1 MLTAQAKLLA
11 EMKEQGMPI
20 VVDKGFDYAAVSADC
35 ICNMDIQ
42 GAGYNIVDRHVPF
55 YQMALHGYVTYTGEA
70 LNTAGNFRREVLRS
84 VETGAGLYFS
94 FFEVDYREL
103 QKNRY
108 TYQYDMYG
116 GNFADWEEELRT
128 LYSRINE
135 ELGHTVSQKIV
146 GHSYVTE
153 NVTCTRYEDGTE
165 VYVNYGARE
174 WSQDGVT
181 VPAYDWTTVKG
192 GR

>member
-1 MLTAQAKLLA
+1 M
-11 EMKEQGMPI
+11 
-20 VVDKGFDYAAVSADC
+20 
-35 ICNMDIQ
+35 
-42 GAGYNIVDRHVPF
+42 
-55 YQMALHGYVTYTGEA
+55 
-70 LNTAGNFRREVLRS
+70 NTAGNYRREVLRS
-84 VETGAGLYFS
+84 VETGAGLYYS
-94 FFEVDYREL
+94 FFEVDYQEL

-116 GNFADWEEELRT
+116 GNFADWEEELRA

-146 GHSYVTE
+146 DHGYVTE

-174 WSQDGVT
+174 WSRNGVT